1 MQGRLWSLASSISP
15 RLEELAVCLPPLSSR
30 SDLETMGQ
38 VN

>member
-1 MQGRLWSLASSISP
+1 MQGRLRSLASSISLP
-15 RLEELAVCLPPLSSR
+15 LAELATSLPPLSSR